1 VTETIQSGSPL
12 GQIPAEAPAQPSAD
26 TSPVRFRDLAR
37 GTLASRRTF
46 IAGVIVPVI
55 AGIALVLT
63 LIAAPSSESGT
74 ILFSFLIAFAA
85 GLAATSIGVYGGVL
99 VPGLL
104 LLGIDARFAA
114 AASLFL
120 QVLVIPVA
128 AGSHYR
134 VGHFNRKLAIPLIIG
149 GMTGAFIGPF
159 VAAQLSKETIAR
171 LVAVMIIGVG
181 LLVFATLRRG
191 SLGAVR
197 APDDVPQGRVAGI
210 GTVAGF
216 ASGVSGAGW
225 GPVGG
230 TLLLLSRIDPKQA
243 VGSSLFARIFMAC
256 SAVVAYV
263 ISAAAFQN
271 IEPNWWIVVPLLAGS
286 IAPMVPGTMIIARLG
301 RERATILITLLSM
314 GLAIP
319 TLIWGH

>member
-1 VTETIQSGSPL
+1 VTETIQTGGTVTHAPL
-12 GQIPAEAPAQPSAD
+12 DPARPAPADVPA
-26 TSPVRFRDLAR
+26 TRFRDLAR
-37 GTLASRRTF
+37 GSLSNRRTF
-46 IAGVIVPVI
+46 IAGIVVPVVAVVALI
-55 AGIALVLT
+55 ITLLLAPAG
-63 LIAAPSSESGT
+63 ENRN
-74 ILFSFLIAFAA
+74 ILFSFLIAVAA

-104 LLGIDARFAA
+104 LLGVDPRFAA

-171 LVAVMIIGVG
+171 FVALMIIGVG

-191 SLGAVR
+191 TLGAVR

-243 VGSSLFARIFMAC
+243 VGSSLFARVFMAI
-256 SAVVAYV
+256 SAVVGYV
-263 ISAAAFQN
+263 ISAAAFKN
-271 IEPNWWIVVPLLAGS
+271 IDANWWIVVPLLAGS

-301 RERATILITLLSM
+301 RERATILITLLSIC
-314 GLAIP
+314 LAVP